1 MLTRPCCL
9 TQNQVIS
16 LWSETLRIW
25 FRPAGQIQTITASAQ
40 PLEFAVKDLKVE
52 HIVVMGH
59 AMCGGMKAL
68 CSYCQQ
74 TDEDQAAE
82 TEESRRRFIRGWVD
96 VARPAIEQVDM
107 SQPEPDRLRDAEQA
121 SVVNSLQNLRSFSFI
136 KDKKDQPVVCPCMAG
151 GLT

>member
-1 MLTRPCCL
+1 MLFN
-9 TQNQVIS
+9 TQPGDIFVVRNVAN
-16 LWSETLRIW
+16 LV
-25 FRPAGQIQTITASAQ
+25 P
-40 PLEFAVKDLKVE
+40 PLPDRHRRSQRQFSPEFAVKDLKVE

-96 VARPAIEQVDM
+96 VAKASDRSSGYEPA
-107 SQPEPDRLRDAEQA
+107 
-121 SVVNSLQNLRSFSFI
+121 
-136 KDKKDQPVVCPCMAG
+136 
-151 GLT
+151 